1 MKLKNSFNKFTFA
14 VALSVLIASSANAQQ
29 PTVQARVIEPT
40 SVTGDL
46 LDMPKTLD
54 GLPNTR
60 AVSGRRNYANMSV
73 ILDLGGDHNVVGVI
87 QEHGRWPTNYPGAYM
102 VEVGLTASGP
112 WLKTF
117 EGPGK
122 RGESKAIFEAVRGR
136 FIRIT
141 AMASN
146 AGGPEWNIAE
156 LKAIVDPG
164 ARPRII
170 DRDDRPQRPDP
181 PDRPRPP
188 LKVIRDFEQAFDRN
202 LNTRAWSGTSDY
214 DGMTI
219 TFDLGGEYE
228 LSRVVQIH
236 GKWMDDF
243 PAQYKVEVS
252 RQRDEDR
259 FREVWRG
266 AGERGRSVA
275 TFNPVTTRYIRITAL
290 RDRNDRNRRIRANSW
305 SIAEVR
311 TNRDPDEVDDE
322 DKLARPIVNIKAEGV
337 SNINLAID
345 DNPNTKATT
354 RQAFYA
360 GSSIEIDMGGS
371 YTITKVVQIHA
382 PNDEEFAGRYRLE
395 VSEDGRRWRQ
405 VWEGRG
411 EQGRSNASFE
421 ATRARYVRITATA
434 NRNSRQ
440 VWSIARL
447 RVIG

>member
-1 MKLKNSFNKFTFA
+1 MKLKNGFNKFTYA
-14 VALSVLIASSANAQQ
+14 VALSVLIASSAYAQR
-29 PTVQARVIEPT
+29 PTVQARTIDPT

-60 AVSGRRNYANMSV
+60 ATSGRANYGNMSV
-73 ILDLGGDHNVVGVI
+73 ILDLGGDHNVIGVI
-87 QEHGRWPTNYPGAYM
+87 QDHGRWPPNYPGAYT

-122 RGESKAIFEAVRGR
+122 RGESKALFDAVRGR
-136 FIRIT
+136 FIRVT
-141 AMASN
+141 AQASN
-146 AGGPEWNIAE
+146 AGGPEWTIAE

-170 DRDDRPQRPDP
+170 DPNDRPQRPDL

-188 LKVIRDFEQAFDRN
+188 AKVIRDLDNAFDKN
-202 LNTRAWSGTSDY
+202 LNTRAWSGTTDY
-214 DGMTI
+214 DGMVF

-236 GKWMDDF
+236 GKWMDDY
-243 PAQYKVEVS
+243 PARYKIEVS

-259 FREVWRG
+259 FREVWSG
-266 AGERGRSVA
+266 AGQRGRSVA

-290 RDRNDRNRRIRANSW
+290 RDRDRRNIRAEVW
-305 SIAEVR
+305 SIAELR
-311 TNRDPDEVDDE
+311 TNRDPDEIDDE
-322 DKLARPIVNIKAEGV
+322 DKLARPIVNIKSEGV

-360 GSSIEIDMGGS
+360 GSTIEIDMGGS
-371 YTITKVVQIHA
+371 YTINKVVQIHA

-434 NRNSRQ
+434 NRDSRH

-447 RVIG
+447 RLIG